1 MLESIA
7 PVLPCD
13 WLSLSG
19 YPSELLLAIDGLLV
33 AANEDHFHKCPVPD
47 TFLPML
53 FVYSIF
59 ECIGFF

>member
-19 YPSELLLAIDGLLV
+19 DPSELLLAIDGLLV
-33 AANEDHFHKCPVPD
+33 AANEDHFRKWPVPD
-47 TFLPML
+47 TFLPTV
-53 FVYSIF
+53 FVYSTF
-59 ECIGFF
+59 ECIPFF